1 MPAYAIYFLAALA
14 EITGCFAFWSW
25 LRLGKSTLWL
35 IPGMASL
42 ALFAWLLTMVDA
54 AAAGRTYAAYGGVYI
69 VASLSWLWLA
79 EGVRPDHW
87 DMTGAA
93 VALAGSAIILAGPR

>member
-1 MPAYAIYFLAALA
+1 MHPLPHHSPAFLLSHASNPAI
-14 EITGCFAFWSW
+14 TD
-25 LRLGKSTLWL
+25 
-35 IPGMASL
+35 SL
-42 ALFAWLLTMVDA
+42 MTMVDA

>member
-1 MPAYAIYFLAALA
+1 MLCLLVLA
-14 EITGCFAFWSW
+14 ETWQI
-25 LRLGKSTLWL
+25 RLMAHS
-35 IPGMASL
+35 GMASL

>member
-1 MPAYAIYFLAALA
+1 
-14 EITGCFAFWSW
+14 
-25 LRLGKSTLWL
+25 
-35 IPGMASL
+35 
-42 ALFAWLLTMVDA
+42 
-54 AAAGRTYAAYGGVYI
+54 YAAYGGVYI